1 MMFNQAFLDAMDKVF
16 VAASQMAQT
25 GTMPEMTRDD
35 VRTFGQVCALAVLLL
50 KSVEDGHY
58 ERGKK

>member
-1 MMFNQAFLDAMDKVF
+1 MMFNQAYLDAMDKVF

-35 VRTFGQVCALAVLLL
+35 VRTFGQICALAVLLL
-50 KSVEDGHY
+50 RSTEEENH
-58 ERGKK
+58 ERSKK

>member
-1 MMFNQAFLDAMDKVF
+1 MMFNQAWREVMDKVF

-35 VRTFGQVCALAVLLL
+35 VRAFGQICALAVLLL
-50 KSVEDGHY
+50 KSTEEENH
-58 ERGKK
+58 ERSKR